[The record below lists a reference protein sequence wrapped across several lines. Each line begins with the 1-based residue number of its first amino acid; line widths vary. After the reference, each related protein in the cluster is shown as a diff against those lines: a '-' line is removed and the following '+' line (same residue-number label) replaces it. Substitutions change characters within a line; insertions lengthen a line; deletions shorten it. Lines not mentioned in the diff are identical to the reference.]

1 MSCSTRLVSAR
12 RFQVCC
18 SCPSCCL
25 WWQVLCRPI
34 LGPRSPCWTTC
45 LRRWYCVDVKANK
58 VVKVVKLLWAA
69 SLPSG
74 LFFCLLLALLLCLSW
89 LPLPLLCLLCLFFLS
104 SWPPLPSLLGLFFT
118 FLSCRFFFD
127 FQFVMFLFFSTIT
140 PRHHSASLSFDTV
153 WSRIAWKF
161 WISPL
166 SSWVMDFWISSLL
179 GLVITLLCF
188 LFWSITSNMYPDD
201 FNISSS
207 ELCNLVWRFSG
218 MVGK

>member
-1 MSCSTRLVSAR
+1 MSKPIKSSKLSNFCGAVSA
-12 RFQVCC
+12 FFLA
-18 SCPSCCL
+18 SSSAFFFLCL
-25 WWQVLCRPI
+25 LGCFFYLLGFLCL
-34 LGPRSPCWTTC
+34 LG
-45 LRRWYCVDVKANK
+45 
-58 VVKVVKLLWAA
+58 LLCF
-69 SLPSG
+69 LG
-74 LFFCLLLALLLCLSW
+74 LFFLLLGLLCLLLASSSFLASSSRFFSCL
-89 LPLPLLCLLCLFFLS
+89 
-104 SWPPLPSLLGLFFT
+104 
-118 FLSCRFFFD
+118 FFFD
-127 FQFVMFLFFSTIT
+127 FQFVKFLFFSTIT

-188 LFWSITSNMYPDD
+188 LFWSIISNMYPDD

>member
-1 MSCSTRLVSAR
+1 MLDKMSSSLVLPLMSKPIKSSKLSN
-12 RFQVCC
+12 FCGGG
-18 SCPSCCL
+18 L
-25 WWQVLCRPI
+25 LCF
-34 LGPRSPCWTTC
+34 
-45 LRRWYCVDVKANK
+45 
-58 VVKVVKLLWAA
+58 LL
-69 SLPSG
+69 
-74 LFFCLLLALLLCLSW
+74 LFFCFLCFLCL
-89 LPLPLLCLLCLFFLS
+89 LGCLLCLLCFLCFLCFLYFLGLLFAFLISSAFLASSAFFLAS
-104 SWPPLPSLLGLFFT
+104 SSRFF
-118 FLSCRFFFD
+118 LAFFFD
-127 FQFVMFLFFSTIT
+127 FQFVKFLFFSTIT

-188 LFWSITSNMYPDD
+188 LFWSIISNMYPDD

-207 ELCNLVWRFSG
+207 ELCSLVWRFSG